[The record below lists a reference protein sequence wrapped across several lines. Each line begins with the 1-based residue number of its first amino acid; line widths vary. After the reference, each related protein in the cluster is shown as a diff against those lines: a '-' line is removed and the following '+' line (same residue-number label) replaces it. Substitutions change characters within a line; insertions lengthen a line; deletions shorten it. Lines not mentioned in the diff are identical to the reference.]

1 MADETVNEESENNL
15 VQLYKSKF
23 DYCSE
28 FFLLKKAFK
37 TKDKN
42 GTETIKFKLICQKCP
57 RIAIGKLF
65 PKNGNIPENPARAFN
80 TSTSSSKQPRFQ
92 FSGEFANVIQ

>member
-1 MADETVNEESENNL
+1 MADETVNDISIENEESENNL

-37 TKDKN
+37 TKPSFCQ
-42 GTETIKFKLICQKCP
+42 TEC
-57 RIAIGKLF
+57 GK
-65 PKNGNIPENPARAFN
+65 
-80 TSTSSSKQPRFQ
+80 S
-92 FSGEFANVIQ
+92 